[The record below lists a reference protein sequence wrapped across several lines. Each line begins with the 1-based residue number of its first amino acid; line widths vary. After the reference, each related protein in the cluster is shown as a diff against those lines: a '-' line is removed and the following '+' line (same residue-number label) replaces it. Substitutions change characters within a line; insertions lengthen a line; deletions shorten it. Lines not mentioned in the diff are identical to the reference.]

1 MQAADDML
9 RTIDRFQRSDSRTLL
24 PPNNLAVDFV
34 QRSPLGA
41 RALKLTARKQSR
53 TIGIMC
59 EPEDVVNRLQG
70 IGDTTADRL
79 QDIGLVLVN
88 YVLHDVPEERRSD
101 FLADIADACP
111 HAMIMIA
118 DYTMR
123 DMTQA
128 EAAVLFT
135 ADLER
140 NRIAEKSWHIYLEEH
155 LQFTYHSLYALL
167 QGTMGSVRG
176 HRLPAGRAL
185 VAGSRSAALWTPD
198 MDADWT
204 EESLD
209 ISKAPMPLR
218 LRQKHLEG
226 VGITT

>member
-1 MQAADDML
+1 ML
-9 RTIDRFQRSDSRTLL
+9 RTIDRFQRSESRLLL

-41 RALKLTARKQSR
+41 RALKLTARKESR
-53 TIGIMC
+53 TMGIMC
-59 EPEDVVNRLQG
+59 EPEDVVARLQC
-70 IGDTTADRL
+70 IGDATADRL
-79 QDIGLVLVN
+79 QSIGLVLVN

-111 HAMIMIA
+111 NAAIMIA

-128 EAAVLFT
+128 EAAALFT

-140 NRIAEKSWHIYLEEH
+140 DRIAEKSWHVYLEEH

-167 QGTMGSVRG
+167 QGTMRSVRG

-185 VAGSRSAALWTPD
+185 IAGSRSERVWTPD
-198 MDADWT
+198 MNADWV
-204 EESLD
+204 EEAMD
-209 ISKAPMPLR
+209 ISRAPMPLR
-218 LRQKHLEG
+218 LRQEHLEG